1 MCTKYT
7 ASITYAII
15 INESTTNTNI
25 INAPYFVLFLYNL
38 SNNPL
43 NTVIIFLVW
52 EDESS
57 MYKIRYVYIRK

>member
-43 NTVIIFLVW
+43 NTVIIFLV
-52 EDESS
+52 
-57 MYKIRYVYIRK
+57 